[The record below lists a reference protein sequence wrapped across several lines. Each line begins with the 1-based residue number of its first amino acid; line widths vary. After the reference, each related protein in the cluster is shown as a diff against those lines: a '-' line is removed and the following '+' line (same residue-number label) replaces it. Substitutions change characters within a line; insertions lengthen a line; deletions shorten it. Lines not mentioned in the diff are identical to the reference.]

1 MIRRLSELAKK
12 ENPAYKITMC
22 NGAGCPLRA
31 ACYRARAYNQYKKDQ
46 GSKPSVVKMMEGRP
60 NCEFYWRVKN

>member
-31 ACYRARAYNQYKKDQ
+31 ACYRARIYNQYKKDQ
-46 GSKPSVVKMMEGRP
+46 GNKPSVVKMMEGRP
-60 NCEFYWRVKN
+60 DCEFYWRVKN